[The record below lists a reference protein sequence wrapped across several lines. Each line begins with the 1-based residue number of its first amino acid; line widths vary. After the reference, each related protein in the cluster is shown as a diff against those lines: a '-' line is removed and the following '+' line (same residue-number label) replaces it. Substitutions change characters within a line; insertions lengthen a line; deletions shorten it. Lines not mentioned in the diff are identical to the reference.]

1 MTTLTTPAR
10 DRPAAVRPYG
20 GAVSGGD
27 ATAPGPVA
35 PRPAEGSGPDAV
47 PDAAPGLAAS
57 FVRGE
62 DGSLARLYR
71 EHASLVFG
79 IATRAVGPAEAED
92 VTQAVFVSAW
102 RGRSTF
108 DPSRG
113 TLAGWLVGIT
123 RHRVADALSAARRR
137 GEVLVDEVETLA
149 GGEHAGDDGGEH
161 DQAVSDRVTVLG
173 ALDDLGEPRR
183 TLVTLAFFE
192 EMTHRE
198 ISETTGLPLGT
209 VKSHLRRA
217 LLHLRGLLEDPAAA
231 GAPPVGV
238 PAAGAATGPRLAAR
252 RTPSSAPGRARG
264 TGWHEEG
271 GRT

>member
-1 MTTLTTPAR
+1 MTALTANAR
-10 DRPAAVRPYG
+10 DRPGRARPYG
-20 GAVSGGD
+20 VAVSARD
-27 ATAPGPVA
+27 AAGPGPVA
-35 PRPAEGSGPDAV
+35 PRGREDAV
-47 PDAAPGLAAS
+47 TAAAPDLAAS

-79 IATRAVGPAEAED
+79 IAARAVGPAEAED

-102 RGRSTF
+102 RGRTTF
-108 DPSRG
+108 DPDRG

-137 GEVLVDEVETLA
+137 GEVLVDEVEPLLA
-149 GGEHAGDDGGEH
+149 GGDHPEDGAREH

-183 TLVTLAFFE
+183 TLVALAFFE

-198 ISETTGLPLGT
+198 ISATTGLPLGT

-217 LLHLRGLLEDPAAA
+217 LLHLRGLLEDPGDGDATTVDLT
-231 GAPPVGV
+231 GPV
-238 PAAGAATGPRLAAR
+238 AATGPARAAR
-252 RTPSSAPGRARG
+252 RTPTSAPSRARG

-271 GRT
+271 GTA